1 MEYIWLPGSSQSTL
15 TYIISKDADVYLGLV
30 AVKKK
35 IEQRDFWG
43 VCNNQGSKIISLFS
57 FAFSLIFFILETNQ
71 SPPLPS

>member
-35 IEQRDFWG
+35 NRTKRFSGG
-43 VCNNQGSKIISLFS
+43 VQ
-57 FAFSLIFFILETNQ
+57 
-71 SPPLPS
+71 